1 MMLRLFFFPLEKS
14 LPNTWWFGNGK
25 QNGSGKWDALKG
37 MNGKKT
43 IKEVGMVGEEEAG
56 RNEESNTAIYT
67 HYYV

>member
-1 MMLRLFFFPLEKS
+1 
-14 LPNTWWFGNGK
+14 
-25 QNGSGKWDALKG
+25 